1 MKILAIGILF
11 ALTGCGMTAH
21 SGEHFQLSG
30 SPEGIRAFGDTLN
43 GALKTAK
50 ESPDANNQY
59 FQSRGF
65 YESQMTVRASQ
76 PGFFQKLFKGAHDEK
91 AGS

>member
-1 MKILAIGILF
+1 MKILAIGIL
-11 ALTGCGMTAH
+11 ATLTGCGMTAH

-65 YESQMTVRASQ
+65 YESQVSIRASQ
-76 PGFFQKLFKGAHDEK
+76 PGFFQKLFKGSDEK